1 MHCGTSSSQILG
13 IGTHITI
20 NIGLALLLLNHSRAS
35 REHIDSAQMLKLLE
49 NAWNAQQD
57 IIVTGAIFQRGWDRQ
72 IPVPKAPTKVGR
84 ERMTHHNV
92 SVSPIMYAA
101 DRHAVNGA

>member
-1 MHCGTSSSQILG
+1 MVG
-13 IGTHITI
+13 
-20 NIGLALLLLNHSRAS
+20 GLALLLLNHSRAL

-49 NAWNAQQD
+49 NALNAQQA
-57 IIVTGAIFQRGWDRQ
+57 IIVTGAVFQRGWDRQ
-72 IPVPKAPTKVGR
+72 SRVPKAPTKVGR

-92 SVSPIMYAA
+92 SASLFSHAA